1 MAGALQ
7 KKMTYKYFKLSEFQC
22 PTLEGDANMC
32 PLFMARITEAREIA
46 NIPFIINSGYRTPEH
61 NASIS
66 GSVKNSSHTNIPCNA
81 ADIRVSNSTERYKIL
96 KACLAA
102 GFRRVGIGKGFIHID
117 TDNTNKS
124 PDVIWC
130 YY

>member
-1 MAGALQ
+1 MVRALQ

-22 PTLEGDANMC
+22 PTLEGDAYMC
-32 PLFMARITEAREIA
+32 PLFMARIEEAREIA
-46 NIPFIINSGYRTPEH
+46 NIPFIINSGYRTKEH
-61 NASIS
+61 NKAVGGVVS
-66 GSVKNSSHTNIPCNA
+66 SSHTNKPCNA

-102 GFRRVGIGKGFIHID
+102 GFRRVGIGKGFLHID